1 MSAATESRPS
11 TQRHLQVLIIGA
23 GFGGIAAAIEL
34 RRHGFSDVRILEK
47 GDGLGGTWLYNSYP
61 GAACDV
67 PSHLYSFSFEKRLN
81 WSRLCSTQP
90 EILSYLHEVSRA
102 HGIDDLIT
110 AKTTVTSCAWDQES
124 CRWTVTTDTGASY
137 EADMLIVATGQLDQ
151 PARPAIEGADSFAG
165 HSFHSAEWDHR
176 YELSGRRVAVIGT
189 GASAVQFVPE
199 IAREVEH
206 LTVFQRTG
214 NWFMPRRNRP
224 YPTAMKAAIA
234 RMPWLQ
240 EMRRRFVFQ
249 YTEGLTMT
257 IRNPR
262 TLGRI
267 AALRSAAFMRSQLR
281 DPDIR
286 RRVWP
291 DYQFGCKRVIFSS
304 YFLPAL
310 QRPNVTLV
318 TDPITRFSPRGP
330 VTADGRV
337 HEVDCVIWAT
347 GFRTNDFMFPMR
359 ITGEGGVS
367 LRELWSGGAH
377 AHLGMCVPGF
387 PNMFVMYGPNTN
399 TSGGSIIVYLEAQ
412 ASYLR
417 QAAQQLASRNAGAI
431 DVRAEVEAESDRA
444 LQARFAGTAWTECDS
459 WYRDQDGRI
468 VANWPG
474 YMREYLEQTAQ
485 IRPEDFRFAPLPDRE
500 PATSA

>member
-1 MSAATESRPS
+1 MSAALDPDPARN
-11 TQRHLQVLIIGA
+11 RHLQVLIIGA

-34 RRHGFSDVRILEK
+34 RGHGVRDVRILEK
-47 GDGLGGTWLYNSYP
+47 GEGLGGTWLYNSYP

-67 PSHLYSFSFEKRLN
+67 PSHLYSYSFEKRLN

-90 EILSYLHEVSRA
+90 EILSYLQEVSRA

-110 AKTTVTSCAWDQES
+110 PNTTVTSCSWDPER
-124 CRWTVTTDTGASY
+124 CRWTVTADGGESH

-151 PARPAIEGADSFAG
+151 PARPSIPGADSFAG
-165 HSFHSAEWDHR
+165 HSFHSAEWDHD
-176 YELSGRRVAVIGT
+176 YDLSGRRVAVIGT

-199 IAREVEH
+199 IAREVSQ

-224 YPTAMKAAIA
+224 YPTAMKAAVA
-234 RMPWLQ
+234 HMPWLQ
-240 EMRRRFVFQ
+240 ELRRRFVFQ

-257 IRNPR
+257 IRHPR
-262 TLGRI
+262 TLGRV

-310 QRPNVTLV
+310 QRPNVTLE
-318 TDPITRFSPRGP
+318 TEAITEFSERGP
-330 VTADGRV
+330 VTADGRE

-347 GFRTNDFMFPMR
+347 GFRTNDFMFPMQ

-367 LRELWSGGAH
+367 LRERWSGGAH

-412 ASYLR
+412 ASYIR
-417 QAAQQLASRNAGAI
+417 QAAQEIARRRAGAI
-431 DVRAEVEAESDRA
+431 DVLPEVEAASDRA
-444 LQARFAGTAWTECDS
+444 LQARFTGTAWTECDS
-459 WYRDQDGRI
+459 WYRDEHGRI

-485 IRPEDFRFAPLPDRE
+485 IAPEEFRFAPLPDRE
-500 PATSA
+500 PATSV